1 MGRKSRKKVKR
12 MLRKINDEDAERL
25 ADYAERLADG
35 TAKRDGARE
44 SLAPGENNVPSY
56 TAAADER
63 EYESKK
69 RKAKRADHPDD
80 MAP

>member
-1 MGRKSRKKVKR
+1 MGRKSRKKVKK
-12 MLRKINDEDAERL
+12 MLRRMNDEDAERL

-56 TAAADER
+56 TAAADED
-63 EYESKK
+63 EYAGRK
-69 RKAKRADHPDD
+69 RKAKRTDHPDD
-80 MAP
+80 MPP